1 MVNPRYAAFCF
12 YLNFFKQAQSVGFAR
27 LWKVTKAV
35 LVDETTRSR
44 SYLFPRGKGSTCSS
58 VAGFTIGMA
67 LRDGGRMLWPFI

>member
-1 MVNPRYAAFCF
+1 MVSPRYAAFCF

-27 LWKVTKAV
+27 LWKVSKAV

-44 SYLFPRGKGSTCSS
+44 SYLFPSGKVPTGSS

-67 LRDGGRMLWPFI
+67 LQDSGKLLWPFK